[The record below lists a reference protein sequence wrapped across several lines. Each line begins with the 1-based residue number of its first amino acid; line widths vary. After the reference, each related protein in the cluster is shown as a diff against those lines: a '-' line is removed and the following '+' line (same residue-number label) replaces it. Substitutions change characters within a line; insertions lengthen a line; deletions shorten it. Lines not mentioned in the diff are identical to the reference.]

1 MGPLETLRGALDSAQ
16 TELAQAEIALAEAS
30 ARAETARE
38 GQARLAAAVAAL
50 SGEPPPAAAPRRPD
64 EDIISDLDRT
74 TEPEA
79 EPAKHSN
86 PHARGEAAEMTPEE
100 FDAER
105 KRRQRQRKKEEEA
118 NNPYAQMKCSGCN
131 QLGTMNEVI
140 MQAQSGAPVRMMTCS
155 SCGNQVL

>member
-64 EDIISDLDRT
+64 EDIISYLDRT

-79 EPAKHSN
+79 EHTQIPPERA
-86 PHARGEAAEMTPEE
+86 ETAEMTPEE

-118 NNPYAQMKCSGCN
+118 NNPYAHMKCSGCN

-140 MQAQSGAPVRMMTCS
+140 MQAPSGAPVRMMTCS